1 MSVTLLYMVMVL
13 GAIGMVVGLVKDK
26 AGTPWGRPVSLGGI
40 VVVLL
45 AVILIAV
52 AKMTGGANTQQV
64 VDREV
69 AFQKAAGK
77 KLGTYLAE
85 KYAGAK
91 MLILSEPKMG
101 NPSGKTNPLI
111 DGFKEG
117 VGTKL
122 TLVAEISP
130 EVPADKA
137 KAFSA
142 EMPMEGPSGAG
153 EGAGP
158 MMPPL
163 DYWYTAK
170 IFDELIGKQTGFD
183 MIVTTIGLPN
193 DAGKS
198 RILKDKARPKIAV
211 LNGTIYDLKAAIK
224 PDMIVGAVTYN
235 PKAIYDDKPV
245 PKDLD
250 EAFNKRYLLVTPET
264 LQQVSQTH
272 QDIFRSGAAGG
283 AAGN

>member
-1 MSVTLLYMVMVL
+1 MSLIILYGVMVL
-13 GAIGMVVGLVKDK
+13 GAAAMVVGLVKDK
-26 AGTPWGRPVSLGGI
+26 GGVHWGRPVALAGI

-52 AKMTGGANTQQV
+52 QKMVGGKNTHQV

-69 AFQKAAGK
+69 AFQKAGGR

-85 KYAGAK
+85 KHQGAK
-91 MLILSEPKMG
+91 VLILSEPRMG
-101 NPSGKTNPLI
+101 GPTGKTNPLI
-111 DGFKEG
+111 DGFKDG
-117 VGTKL
+117 IGTKL
-122 TLVAEISP
+122 TVVAEISP

-142 EMPMEGPSGAG
+142 EMPMEGPSGG
-153 EGAGP
+153 EGAGQ

-163 DYWYTAK
+163 EYWYTAK
-170 IFDELIGKQTGFD
+170 IFDDLIGKQTGFD

-193 DAGKS
+193 DAAKS
-198 RILKDKARPKIAV
+198 RILKDKTRPKIAV

-224 PDMIVGAVTYN
+224 PDMIVAAITYN
-235 PKAIYDDKPV
+235 PKAVYDDKPV

-250 EAFNKRYLLVTPET
+250 EAFNKRFLLVTPET
-264 LQQVSQTH
+264 LQQVSQAH
-272 QDIFRSGAAGG
+272 QDIFRSG
-283 AAGN
+283 GN